1 MIRTLSNAWREAMT
15 RTTVWTQ
22 IDWESGK
29 NNYILQYLTNFF
41 RS

>member
-1 MIRTLSNAWREAMT
+1 MIRTLSHAWRETMT

-22 IDWESGK
+22 IDWKNGK

-41 RS
+41 